1 MASPEKKRSPLI
13 ALEDWWTVWFGLV
26 IILVATGLA
35 VAHYSGDMPLLKV
48 PKMGKWVSN
57 PTDVFYGSKKTQLKL
72 KDEVTLGQLADEIN
86 AKKPMA
92 TATVV
97 PASGGVQLRIAS
109 DRDGE
114 REVIKVSPNL
124 MGGEAIKFTKEQ
136 PDSGGLGARAYV
148 SNVFPSES
156 VNLGK
161 GLFTITAQRTKSL
174 ILSIVISMVLVGILT
189 AIGVA
194 VMGQDP
200 KKYLFAFFILV
211 LLAVVSYLIANQV
224 QIKGWGLSYAM
235 WALLFGLLISNTI
248 GTPEWLKPGIRTE
261 MYIKT
266 GLVLLGAE
274 ILFGKILSLGAPG
287 LMVAWIVT
295 PTVVIFMYIFGV
307 KFLKMQSKCL
317 VIIIAAATSVCGVS
331 AAIAAAGASRAKKEE
346 LTMGVGMTLIF
357 TVLMMVFMP
366 MAIKY
371 MGMNDV
377 LGAAWMG
384 GTIDSTGAVV
394 AAGSM
399 LGPRAETVAAVVK
412 MIQNVLIGVLGFFI
426 AVYWVTSVD
435 RDPNAPRPSLMEV
448 WVRFPKFIIGFIG
461 ASILFSFVLVPLFGS
476 MFDGDGIK
484 LVEKGVI
491 KAVTNPLRGWF
502 FCLAFVAIGLE
513 SNFKELAKQME
524 GGKPMVLYVVGQ
536 SFNLILT
543 LLVAWLAFMVV
554 FPNSI

>member
-1 MASPEKKRSPLI
+1 M
-13 ALEDWWTVWFGLV
+13 T
-26 IILVATGLA
+26 
-35 VAHYSGDMPLLKV
+35 
-48 PKMGKWVSN
+48 
-57 PTDVFYGSKKTQLKL
+57 L
-72 KDEVTLGQLADEIN
+72 KDEVTLAQLAEQIN
-86 AKKPMA
+86 AKKPKA
-92 TATVV
+92 TAEVV
-97 PASGGVQLRIAS
+97 PADGGVQLRIVS
-109 DRDGE
+109 N
-114 REVIKVSPNL
+114 REGAKAVIKVSPNL
-124 MGGEAIKFTKEQ
+124 MGGEKLDFTKEEVD
-136 PDSGGLGARAYV
+136 PGGLGARVYV
-148 SNVFPSES
+148 SQVFPSES
-156 VNLGK
+156 VNLGS
-161 GLFTITAQRTKSL
+161 GFFTITAQRTKSL
-174 ILSIVISMVLVGILT
+174 ILPLIICMVLVALLT

-200 KKYLFAFFILV
+200 KKYVFAFFILV
-211 LLAVVSYLIANQV
+211 LLAVVSYLIANQA
-224 QIKGWGLSYAM
+224 QIKGWGLSYAL

-248 GTPEWLKPGIRTE
+248 GTPKWLKPGIRTE

-274 ILFGKILSLGAPG
+274 ILFGKILSLGVPG

-295 PTVVIFMYIFGV
+295 PTIVIFMYLFGV
-307 KFLKMQSKCL
+307 KVLKMKSKCL

-346 LTMGVGMTLIF
+346 LTLGVGMTLIF

-366 MAIKY
+366 IAIKAAG
-371 MGMNDV
+371 MGDV

-412 MIQNVLIGVLGFFI
+412 MIQNVLIGFLGFFV
-426 AVYWVTSVD
+426 ALYWVTSVD
-435 RDPNAPRPSLMEV
+435 RDPNAPRPSLFEV
-448 WVRFPKFIIGFIG
+448 WVRFPKFILGFIS
-461 ASILFSFVLVPLFGS
+461 ASIIFSFVLVPLFGS

-502 FCLAFVAIGLE
+502 FCLAFVSIGLE
-513 SNFKELAKQME
+513 SNFRELAKQME
-524 GGKPMVLYVVGQ
+524 GGKPMILYIVGQ
-536 SFNLILT
+536 TFNLVLT
-543 LLVAWLAFMVV
+543 LLIAWLAFIVL

>member
-57 PTDVFYGSKKTQLKL
+57 PTDVFYASKKTQLKL
-72 KDEVTLGQLADEIN
+72 KDEVTLGQLAEEIN
-86 AKKPMA
+86 AKKPKA
-92 TATVV
+92 TAAIV
-97 PASGGVQLRIAS
+97 PASGGVQLKIAS
-109 DRDGE
+109 DRDGDKA
-114 REVIKVSPNL
+114 VIKVSPNL

-136 PDSGGLGARAYV
+136 ADSGGLGARAYV

-161 GLFTITAQRTKSL
+161 GLFTITAQRTKSIIPSL
-174 ILSIVISMVLVGILT
+174 VIAMILVGILT

-200 KKYLFAFFILV
+200 KKYLFAFFILI
-211 LLAVVSYLIANQV
+211 LLAVVSYLIANQAQV
-224 QIKGWGLSYAM
+224 KGWGLSYAM

-307 KFLKMQSKCL
+307 KFLKMKSKCL

-366 MAIKY
+366 MAIKAA
-371 MGMNDV
+371 GMNDV

-524 GGKPMVLYVVGQ
+524 GGKPMILYVVGQ

-543 LLVAWLAFMVV
+543 LLIAWLAFMVV